1 MEQQLGAVLMNKKV
15 NELLHSWTKGSS
27 DTPISKIEF
36 RQHVKKLVPKF
47 KGDMKEVDGLFDSL
61 DADHGG
67 TLDLSELKEAFRKF
81 AEAAKRIKSDAEAMK
96 AESERLRVRG
106 ELAKEAMEA
115 TKVVEETAEELRSL
129 GSNRSLDDRLGR
141 FLQEKNI
148 KIGELVRADTAP
160 SSFSFSSLPP
170 LSRLYTFTPL
180 ITLTS
185 PFPLIQVLMWEQGQS
200 AAPPTLLHPSHHS
213 PHPPLSSLPLPT
225 GYVPQLGGGGKM
237 ADAAKA
243 GPEKSASSKN
253 LLAGTSP
260 TTTVGCDKITFREN
274 VRKMGLE
281 DAKDEELDTLFDS
294 LDRDGGGT
302 LDMNE
307 VRLAFKKLQ
316 EAAHASEKRKVQ
328 LQRSG
333 GEQGKA
339 AKAAQMELKRVQ
351 KEDEAAVAEEEE
363 RRRAEEAEA
372 VEAAKRAAEE
382 KKAAAKAAAEAKK
395 AEKAAFAAKIAA
407 KQKDAKKGGKGKGK
421 SEEEAVVVDE
431 EPIE

>member
-1 MEQQLGAVLMNKKV
+1 MNKKV

-160 SSFSFSSLPP
+160 SSSPSPSPLFLPSLA
-170 LSRLYTFTPL
+170 ST
-180 ITLTS
+180 
-185 PFPLIQVLMWEQGQS
+185 
-200 AAPPTLLHPSHHS
+200 PSHHS
-213 PHPPLSSLPLPT
+213 SLSPLPSPLIGAHVGT
-225 GYVPQLGGGGKM
+225 RSVS
-237 ADAAKA
+237 
-243 GPEKSASSKN
+243 SATDSPSIP
-253 LLAGTSP
+253 P
-260 TTTVGCDKITFREN
+260 TTHH
-274 VRKMGLE
+274 
-281 DAKDEELDTLFDS
+281 TLPSPLLS
-294 LDRDGGGT
+294 L
-302 LDMNE
+302 
-307 VRLAFKKLQ
+307 
-316 EAAHASEKRKVQ
+316 
-328 LQRSG
+328 
-333 GEQGKA
+333 QG
-339 AKAAQMELKRVQ
+339 MCRN
-351 KEDEAAVAEEEE
+351 
-363 RRRAEEAEA
+363 
-372 VEAAKRAAEE
+372 
-382 KKAAAKAAAEAKK
+382 
-395 AEKAAFAAKIAA
+395 
-407 KQKDAKKGGKGKGK
+407 
-421 SEEEAVVVDE
+421 
-431 EPIE
+431 

>member
-1 MEQQLGAVLMNKKV
+1 
-15 NELLHSWTKGSS
+15 
-27 DTPISKIEF
+27 
-36 RQHVKKLVPKF
+36 
-47 KGDMKEVDGLFDSL
+47 
-61 DADHGG
+61 
-67 TLDLSELKEAFRKF
+67 
-81 AEAAKRIKSDAEAMK
+81 
-96 AESERLRVRG
+96 
-106 ELAKEAMEA
+106 
-115 TKVVEETAEELRSL
+115 
-129 GSNRSLDDRLGR
+129 
-141 FLQEKNI
+141 
-148 KIGELVRADTAP
+148 
-160 SSFSFSSLPP
+160 
-170 LSRLYTFTPL
+170 
-180 ITLTS
+180 
-185 PFPLIQVLMWEQGQS
+185 
-200 AAPPTLLHPSHHS
+200 
-213 PHPPLSSLPLPT
+213 
-225 GYVPQLGGGGKM
+225 M

-260 TTTVGCDKITFREN
+260 TTTAGCDKITFREN

-333 GEQGKA
+333 GEQAKA

-351 KEDEAAVAEEEE
+351 REDEAAVAEEEE